1 MNKHEGQNKA
11 EIMPASRA
19 VLKSSDNEAV
29 ITVVQEYI
37 SLKKAIDSDPS
48 SGFRMPSQ
56 EDAGVREEKAL
67 EIRKLLKDAG
77 IELRLSEDATA
88 DDAVAEFVEEMSLR
102 LYRSAN

>member
-1 MNKHEGQNKA
+1 MNKHEGQNTA
-11 EIMPASRA
+11 ELMSASRA
-19 VLKSSDNEAV
+19 ALKASDNETVIAV
-29 ITVVQEYI
+29 VREYL

-56 EDAGVREEKAL
+56 EDAGFREEKAL

-77 IELRLSEDATA
+77 IELRLSEDTTA

-102 LYRSAN
+102 LYRNAN